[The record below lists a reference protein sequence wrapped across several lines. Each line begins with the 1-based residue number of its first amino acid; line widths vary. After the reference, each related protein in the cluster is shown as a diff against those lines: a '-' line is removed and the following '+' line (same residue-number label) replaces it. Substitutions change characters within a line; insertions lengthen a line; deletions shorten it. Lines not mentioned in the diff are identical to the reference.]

1 MRKNKLYAVYD
12 YGAKVGEHSSKEI
25 TELYCIPRQVV
36 SNYADTDMTYK
47 GRYSFEEIEREE
59 EKDLLALEW
68 EEITKEVAERLRGG
82 NRKHEPV
89 KN

>member
-12 YGAKVGEHSSKEI
+12 YGAKIGEHTSKEI

-47 GRYSFEEIEREE
+47 GRYSFEEVEQEE
-59 EKDLLALEW
+59 EKDSLALEW
-68 EEITKEVAERLRGG
+68 DQVTKDVSEWLRGG
-82 NRKHEPV
+82 NR
-89 KN
+89 

>member
-1 MRKNKLYAVYD
+1 VRKNKLYAVYD
-12 YGAKVGEHSSKEI
+12 YGTKKGEHTSKEI
-25 TELYCIPRQVV
+25 TDLYCIPRQVV

-47 GRYSFEEIEREE
+47 GRFSFEEVEQEE
-59 EKDLLALEW
+59 EKDSLALEW

-82 NRKHEPV
+82 NRKYEPV